1 MASSPLSSEPQ
12 QRRKPKMAADTTMA
26 PSSSSAQITARRSS
40 PFLPTSRE
48 TLLLAVFPVLLLFG
62 TLFSLLSPQTR
73 AAAAGGP
80 ASGTAHYSQ
89 TPGLAPSYFARKDNL
104 LNVLFVKRGWFW
116 ITVTFALFVG
126 THPYYSEASAPR
138 KQVLGRRAAAI
149 LRWALVTGWWFL
161 VTQWFFGPALIDR
174 NYRLTGGGCQTLQAL
189 TDEAEA
195 KIESGEG
202 GKHTEATHKF
212 LEAATASACKHAGG
226 QWRGGHDISGH
237 VFLLVLGTTFL
248 AQEVGWVLWRQARRR
263 AAMSGGVT
271 GSTSHNSS
279 SARVVDTRSVVMD
292 DGAVKSAEVEAG
304 LSTGSTGEQSSN
316 ATRAG
321 LVQPDTRSANSA
333 LLSRVA
339 LRVAGAVIG
348 LSLWMLLMTAIYFHT
363 WFEKLTGLLAAL
375 AGFYS
380 VYVLPRWVPALRR
393 IVGLPGL

>member
-1 MASSPLSSEPQ
+1 MATDRSASPAS
-12 QRRKPKMAADTTMA
+12 A
-26 PSSSSAQITARRSS
+26 SAQATARRGS
-40 PFLPTSRE
+40 PYLPTSRE
-48 TLLLAVFPVLLLFG
+48 SLLLAVFPVLLLFG

-73 AAAAGGP
+73 AAAAVKAASTSA
-80 ASGTAHYSQ
+80 ASGTAHYPQ
-89 TPGLAPSYFARKDNL
+89 APGLAPSYFARKDNL
-104 LNVLFVKRGWFW
+104 LNVFFVKRGWFW
-116 ITVTFALFVG
+116 ITVAFAFFVG

-174 NYRLTGGGCQTLQAL
+174 NYRLTGGGCEALQAL

-195 KIESGEG
+195 KMESGEG
-202 GKHTEATHKF
+202 GRHAEATHRF

-263 AAMSGGVT
+263 AAISGGVP

-292 DGAVKSAEVEAG
+292 DGAVKSVEVEAG
-304 LSTGSTGEQSSN
+304 LSTGSNGEQSSN

-333 LLSRVA
+333 LLSRIA
-339 LRVAGAVIG
+339 LRVAMAVIG

-363 WFEKLTGLLAAL
+363 WFEKLTGLLVAL
-375 AGFYS
+375 TGFYS